1 MLGAMPHRTPTAVL
15 VPRHLA
21 RLVPVLALTSLGLAA
36 CGGDESGS
44 SSGGPQVVASS
55 YPFAFVLERVGGELV
70 DVQNLTAPGAEPH
83 DLELSPRQ
91 VADLSDADLVVFE
104 RGFQPHVDDALAEA
118 DLRADA
124 VLDVAD
130 VAHAEATGFSTEHG
144 HAEETHAEEHAGEEH
159 AEEVHAEDEHA
170 GEEHADELDP
180 HVWLDPRRMLDITTA
195 VEERLVAADPDNA
208 EAYRDNAAD
217 LAKEIRQLDK
227 DFTQGLADCER
238 RTIVTGHAAFAYLAD
253 RYDLTQIAIAGIDP
267 HAEPSPAQQAEVAD
281 LVDHEGITT
290 VFTEALVP
298 SAVAESIADETG
310 VTVSRL
316 DPIEGLSDETS
327 DETYVTLMQANLD
340 AIQDANGCS

>member
-1 MLGAMPHRTPTAVL
+1 MLGAMSCTTLRHRSMT
-15 VPRHLA
+15 
-21 RLVPVLALTSLGLAA
+21 RLVPVLALAWLGLAA
-36 CGGDESGS
+36 CGSEGS

-55 YPFAFVLERVGGELV
+55 YPFAFVLERVGGDLV
-70 DVQNLTAPGAEPH
+70 DVRNLTAAGVEPH

-91 VADLSDADLVVFE
+91 VADLSEADLVVFE
-104 RGFQPHVDDALAEA
+104 RGFQPHVDDALAQA
-118 DLRADA
+118 DLAADA
-124 VLDVAD
+124 VLDVAE
-130 VAHAEATGFSTEHG
+130 VADAEATGFSTEHG
-144 HAEETHAEEHAGEEH
+144 DEAEH
-159 AEEVHAEDEHA
+159 AEEATEGEAHAEEAHAEDA
-170 GEEHADELDP
+170 GDEHADELDP
-180 HVWLDPRRMLDITTA
+180 HVWLDPLRMLDITAA
-195 VEERLVAADPDNA
+195 VEERLVEADPAN
-208 EAYRDNAAD
+208 EQAYRDNAAS
-217 LAKEIRQLDK
+217 LVSEIRQLDQ
-227 DFTQGLADCER
+227 DFTEGLASCER

-281 LVDHEGITT
+281 LVQQEGITT

-327 DETYVTLMQANLD
+327 DETYVTLMQANLA